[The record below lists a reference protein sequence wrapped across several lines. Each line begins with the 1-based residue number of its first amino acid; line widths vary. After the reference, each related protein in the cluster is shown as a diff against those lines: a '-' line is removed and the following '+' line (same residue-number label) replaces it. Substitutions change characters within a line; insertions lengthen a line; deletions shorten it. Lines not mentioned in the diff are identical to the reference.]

1 MNLYIWERRWEGA
14 RVDGDMG
21 EGGKIGSGREK
32 CEGRKREVERIGE
45 ERGERTKWRKLRYG
59 RELKKILEKE
69 E

>member
-1 MNLYIWERRWEGA
+1 M
-14 RVDGDMG
+14 
-21 EGGKIGSGREK
+21 GREK

-45 ERGERTKWRKLRYG
+45 ERGERKKWRKLRYG